1 MNLAH
6 KLNHPVFKA
15 ISAEAKKLNEDAY
28 VIGGFVRDLLLERD
42 DKDIDIVCIGSGI
55 ELAQNVAKSLKIK
68 KVSLFKTFKTAMFK
82 YGDFEIEF
90 VGARKES
97 YRYDSRKPV
106 VEDGTLEDDQNRRD
120 FSINAMAI
128 SLNEQNYGELLDP
141 FGGMKDLSNKLLRT
155 PLDPDITFSDDPLR
169 MMRGIRFATELGFK
183 IDPPALKAIKR
194 NCERLNIVSMERI
207 MVEFNR
213 ILSAKVPSVGFK
225 LMFDTHLLHQFLP
238 EMVKLHGV
246 DERNGIR
253 HKDNFYHTL
262 QVIDNVATMSDDL
275 WLRWGALLHDIAKP
289 ETKRFHPD
297 AGWTFHGHEDRGSQM
312 VPGIF
317 KRLKLPLDNKMK
329 YVQKLVLLHLRPI
342 ALTKEEATDSALR
355 RLLFEAGEDID
366 DLMTLCKADITS
378 KNEAKVQRYLENYE
392 KVKLRLI
399 EVEQKDHLR
408 YWQPPIDGAEIMQT
422 FEIKPGPEIG
432 VIKNA
437 IKEAILEGEIPN
449 EHDAAFLYMLK
460 KAKSIGLKLPS
471 EKNS

>member
-1 MNLAH
+1 M
-6 KLNHPVFKA
+6 
-15 ISAEAKKLNEDAY
+15 I
-28 VIGGFVRDLLLERD
+28 
-42 DKDIDIVCIGSGI
+42 
-55 ELAQNVAKSLKIK
+55 
-68 KVSLFKTFKTAMFK
+68 
-82 YGDFEIEF
+82 
-90 VGARKES
+90 
-97 YRYDSRKPV
+97 
-106 VEDGTLEDDQNRRD
+106 
-120 FSINAMAI
+120 
-128 SLNEQNYGELLDP
+128 
-141 FGGMKDLSNKLLRT
+141 
-155 PLDPDITFSDDPLR
+155 
-169 MMRGIRFATELGFK
+169 
-183 IDPPALKAIKR
+183 
-194 NCERLNIVSMERI
+194 
-207 MVEFNR
+207 EFNR
-213 ILSAKVPSVGFK
+213 ILSAPVPSVGFK

-246 DERNGIR
+246 EDRNGVR

-262 QVIDNVATMSDDL
+262 QVIDNVALMSNDL

-378 KNEAKVQRYLENYE
+378 KNEAKVKRYLENYE
-392 KVKLRLI
+392 KVKVRLA

-432 VIKNA
+432 LIKNA

-449 EHDAAFLYMLK
+449 EHDAAFQYMLK
-460 KAKSIGLKLPS
+460 KAKSIGLKLPT

>member
-128 SLNEQNYGELLDP
+128 SLNEHNYGALLDP

-183 IDPPALKAIKR
+183 IDPPALKAI
-194 NCERLNIVSMERI
+194 NAIVSG
-207 MVEFNR
+207 
-213 ILSAKVPSVGFK
+213 S
-225 LMFDTHLLHQFLP
+225 
-238 EMVKLHGV
+238 
-246 DERNGIR
+246 
-253 HKDNFYHTL
+253 TL
-262 QVIDNVATMSDDL
+262 Y
-275 WLRWGALLHDIAKP
+275 RW
-289 ETKRFHPD
+289 
-297 AGWTFHGHEDRGSQM
+297 
-312 VPGIF
+312 
-317 KRLKLPLDNKMK
+317 
-329 YVQKLVLLHLRPI
+329 
-342 ALTKEEATDSALR
+342 KEL
-355 RLLFEAGEDID
+355 
-366 DLMTLCKADITS
+366 
-378 KNEAKVQRYLENYE
+378 
-392 KVKLRLI
+392 
-399 EVEQKDHLR
+399 
-408 YWQPPIDGAEIMQT
+408 
-422 FEIKPGPEIG
+422 
-432 VIKNA
+432 
-437 IKEAILEGEIPN
+437 
-449 EHDAAFLYMLK
+449 
-460 KAKSIGLKLPS
+460 
-471 EKNS
+471 